1 MAQVREPL
9 VSIIMPAYNAARF
22 IRQSIQSIL
31 QQSFQDWELLVTD
44 DASTDNTPQILEQAA
59 REDARI
65 RIFLQTQNQGPG
77 AARNHSLSHARGR
90 YLAFLDSDDLW
101 LPHKLEKQLPFMQKQ
116 QAAFTFA
123 SYSLINQQGEDL
135 HKTIHAPASITYR
148 QYLRNT
154 IIGCLTVMIDREK
167 TGPVV
172 MPDMKTSQDMATWL
186 DILRNGIIGHGMPE
200 VLAQYRIVDGSNT
213 SSKWKSAMD
222 VWRVYRQHEGLS
234 LPASCFNFAGYCF
247 NAIKKRL

>member
-22 IRQSIQSIL
+22 IRHSIQSVL
-31 QQSFQDWELLVTD
+31 QQSFQNWELLVTD
-44 DASTDNTPQILEQAA
+44 DASTDNTPQVLEMAA
-59 REDARI
+59 TQDPRI
-65 RIFLQTQNQGPG
+65 KVFLLKQNQGPG
-77 AARNHSLSHARGR
+77 AARNHSLSQAKGR
-90 YLAFLDSDDLW
+90 YIAFLDSDDLW
-101 LPHKLEKQLPFMQKQ
+101 LPHKLEQQLRFMQNRQ
-116 QAAFTFA
+116 SAFTFA

-167 TGPVV
+167 TGP
-172 MPDMKTSQDMATWL
+172 
-186 DILRNGIIGHGMPE
+186 
-200 VLAQYRIVDGSNT
+200 LAQYRIVDGSNT

>member
-1 MAQVREPL
+1 MQEDL
-9 VSIIMPAYNAARF
+9 ISIITPMYNGEKYVSQT
-22 IRQSIQSIL
+22 IETVLS
-31 QQSFQDWELLVTD
+31 QSFSHWEMLIVD
-44 DASTDNTPQILEQAA
+44 DGSRDTSPQIVSAYAQRDNRVRLIQQPNGGSAS
-59 REDARI
+59 
-65 RIFLQTQNQGPG
+65 
-77 AARNHSLSHARGR
+77 ARNNALRQAKGR
-90 YLAFLDSDDLW
+90 YIAFLDSDDLW
-101 LPHKLEKQLPFMQKQ
+101 LPHKLEQQLRFMQNRQ
-116 QAAFTFA
+116 SAFTFA

>member
-1 MAQVREPL
+1 MEHVHEPL
-9 VSIIMPAYNAARF
+9 VSVIMPAYNAARF
-22 IRQSIQSIL
+22 IRHSIQSVL
-31 QQSFQDWELLVTD
+31 QQSFQNWELLVTD
-44 DASTDNTPQILEQAA
+44 DASTDNTPQVLEMAA
-59 REDARI
+59 TQDPRI
-65 RIFLQTQNQGPG
+65 KVFLLKQNQGPG
-77 AARNHSLSHARGR
+77 AARNHSLSQAKGR
-90 YLAFLDSDDLW
+90 YIAFLDSDDLW
-101 LPHKLEKQLPFMQKQ
+101 LPHKLEQQLRFMQNRQ
-116 QAAFTFA
+116 SAFTFA

-186 DILRNGIIGHGMPE
+186 DILKTGITAHGMSE

-222 VWRVYRQHEGLS
+222 VWRVYRQHERLS
-234 LPASCFNFAGYCF
+234 IPASCFNFAGYCF